1 MKIEQIERI
10 HELVAILDENIEL
23 EKKWV
28 WNEERWTKSRE
39 TLQPNNRAFLGITEA
54 LEGIKILKRV
64 RLFEKILTK
73 KPQTLRRIDILI

>member
-1 MKIEQIERI
+1 MKVEQIERI

-28 WNEERWTKSRE
+28 WNEERWTKSKE
-39 TLQPNNRAFLGITEA
+39 TLQPNNRAILGITEA

-64 RLFEKILTK
+64 RLFEKISTK

>member
-39 TLQPNNRAFLGITEA
+39 TLQPNNRAILGITEA

-73 KPQTLRRIDILI
+73 NPKP